1 MLKYLSIPSAL
12 PYGATN
18 VIVVEADD
26 VDYAAR
32 NVSRCSPEDHQ

>member
-1 MLKYLSIPSAL
+1 LEYRSILSAL

-18 VIVVEADD
+18 VIVVQVDD